1 MGTCMKFKI
10 QFMTM
15 FGWMNLMGEFDTI
28 QEAQEKI
35 PWLQSMISE
44 GDEEILRI
52 VKVTENPVTDKYMYL
67 NS

>member
-1 MGTCMKFKI
+1 MKFKI

-35 PWLQSMISE
+35 PWLQSMIAE